1 MSGINVQVNT
11 MSDSVKLL
19 QQLLAQGKAQGLT
32 QIALAQRAGITAE
45 ALSRAKKAGD
55 MRVST
60 LADLARGVGLRLALV
75 PDSPLQEKIESGQ
88 LFE

>member
-1 MSGINVQVNT
+1 
-11 MSDSVKLL
+11 MSDSSDLL
-19 QQLLAQGKAQGLT
+19 RQILARSREQGLT
-32 QIALAQRAGITAE
+32 QIALARRAGITAE

-60 LADLARGVGLRLALV
+60 LADLARVVGLTLALV
-75 PDSPLQEKIESGQ
+75 PDSPLVEKIDSGT